1 MQISHIANINKT
13 NIFMLPQVLPDQ
25 LHCYFLNGD
34 APVEDG
40 RSLQGSLVSKIPF
53 RHPAQVPLLLD
64 IIRHQAAY
72 NNLIGSCVKRL
83 SIKEGKYLA
92 SDWL

>member
-1 MQISHIANINKT
+1 
-13 NIFMLPQVLPDQ
+13 MLPQVLPDQ
-25 LHCYFLNGD
+25 MHCYFLNGD

-40 RSLQGSLVSKIPF
+40 HSLQGSLVSKIPF

-83 SIKEGKYLA
+83 SIKEGNYLA
-92 SDWL
+92 SD